1 MGKILD
7 YIQNQGN
14 GKYFCYKTKKFMI
27 DTNSLDTFSYDDKNI
42 FLSSSSKI
50 AETDLSKVH
59 SILIPQNYILNCTPI
74 FSYFLD
80 GSRRV
85 YKVDDIAVGKKI
97 FPVLAG
103 QIIVGCCERKDRDT
117 FKGVKINNRLVLSM
131 PDDFDID
138 DENNNNN
145 FCRLYCERIN
155 QELSNIPFFNE
166 KGIVLDEM
174 LLYKTDGFENKD
186 SDKEKYINRATSKI
200 QSAMMDEEQLLVME
214 LCKNN
219 KLDDSH
225 FLIKDGSLEYN
236 PRFSN
241 MEKSDWEIMRVNYKH
256 VVGVSKLFNP
266 ELLLDFDGN
275 NLSRTIANLKPFE
288 RTKVYRYPSEHTGSE
303 FAVWYLRLR
312 HSEFRETNYS
322 DVVKCEMV
330 IENEGDTIETSLIDL
345 ISANLIKEAY
355 PVCYGKDTRWAN
367 HLYPIYLTESF
378 CKSHY
383 IDSNIIYK
391 LF

>member
-155 QELSNIPFFNE
+155 QELSNIPFF
-166 KGIVLDEM
+166 
-174 LLYKTDGFENKD
+174 
-186 SDKEKYINRATSKI
+186 KEK
-200 QSAMMDEEQLLVME
+200 E
-214 LCKNN
+214 L
-219 KLDDSH
+219 
-225 FLIKDGSLEYN
+225 Y
-236 PRFSN
+236 
-241 MEKSDWEIMRVNYKH
+241 
-256 VVGVSKLFNP
+256 
-266 ELLLDFDGN
+266 
-275 NLSRTIANLKPFE
+275 
-288 RTKVYRYPSEHTGSE
+288 
-303 FAVWYLRLR
+303 
-312 HSEFRETNYS
+312 
-322 DVVKCEMV
+322 
-330 IENEGDTIETSLIDL
+330 
-345 ISANLIKEAY
+345 
-355 PVCYGKDTRWAN
+355 
-367 HLYPIYLTESF
+367 
-378 CKSHY
+378 
-383 IDSNIIYK
+383 
-391 LF
+391 